1 MELIKTQQQL
11 PTESIIG
18 KHLQIKIIIL
28 LDIRNTVFF
37 FTHTA
42 LYNTE
47 LVEI

>member
-1 MELIKTQQQL
+1 MGLIKTQQQL

-37 FTHTA
+37 SHIQ
-42 LYNTE
+42 LYITLN
-47 LVEI
+47 